1 MIPPDPTFDCIA
13 ERELEYREKP
23 DATPCKAIVRLARPY
38 FVPPPAGEEEE
49 TSGSWIGP
57 FEIEIEG
64 GNVRSS
70 YAGGMD
76 AVQAIQLAMVRIG
89 LDLKHLYPGEFTIE
103 GGQAETGFPTSA
115 M

>member
-1 MIPPDPTFDCIA
+1 MSATTTFDCIA
-13 ERELEYREKP
+13 ERELEYRERP
-23 DATPCKAIVRLARPY
+23 DGSPRKAIVRMGRPY
-38 FVPPPAGEEEE
+38 FAPPPPGEEEWN
-49 TSGSWIGP
+49 SGSWIGP

-76 AVQAIQLAMVRIG
+76 AVQALQLAMVMVG

-103 GGQAETGFPTSA
+103 GGQAETGFPTGTK
-115 M
+115 